1 MDQQELIAVAKR
13 MLHFAETGTT
23 TMADEP
29 MRVTMDLYMNAEHFE
44 YEKEHIFRRTPLL
57 MAMTCDLPNPGD
69 FKTNEDTGVPIII
82 VRNKAGKVNAFLNVC
97 RHRAARLEDVD
108 CGTRNRLT
116 CPYHAWSFD
125 LNGKL
130 ISLTNEASFGDVDKD
145 QLNLIALPCQEKYGL
160 IYVSPTPGVAV
171 DIDAILGD
179 LGRQFASY
187 NLDRMD
193 LVQKR
198 NLDMNTNWK
207 LALDT
212 FCEGYHFGPLHRDS
226 VGREAFS
233 NLSTFDTYGKN
244 FRLGFPQ
251 KSLLTLKDKPESEWG
266 NPMQHFSFVHFI
278 YPNTI
283 VLVSPGFVNYFEL
296 YPGKDVGQHRTRY
309 NLYTREKMVSEEQKD
324 SGKAQFDYIFSVVE
338 HEDYWVSSNVMKGF
352 NSGLHPYSIFGRNEP
367 ALMFLHKTLHA
378 AIGLD
383 PDEIEL
389 KLAAE

>member
-1 MDQQELIAVAKR
+1 
-13 MLHFAETGTT
+13 
-23 TMADEP
+23 
-29 MRVTMDLYMNAEHFE
+29 
-44 YEKEHIFRRTPLL
+44 
-57 MAMTCDLPNPGD
+57 
-69 FKTNEDTGVPIII
+69 
-82 VRNKAGKVNAFLNVC
+82 
-97 RHRAARLEDVD
+97 
-108 CGTRNRLT
+108 
-116 CPYHAWSFD
+116 
-125 LNGKL
+125 
-130 ISLTNEASFGDVDKD
+130 
-145 QLNLIALPCQEKYGL
+145 
-160 IYVSPTPGVAV
+160 
-171 DIDAILGD
+171 
-179 LGRQFASY
+179 
-187 NLDRMD
+187 
-193 LVQKR
+193 
-198 NLDMNTNWK
+198 MNTNWK

-283 VLVSPGFVNYFEL
+283 VLVSPGFVNFFEL

-324 SGKAQFDYIFSVVE
+324 SGKAQFDYIFGVVE